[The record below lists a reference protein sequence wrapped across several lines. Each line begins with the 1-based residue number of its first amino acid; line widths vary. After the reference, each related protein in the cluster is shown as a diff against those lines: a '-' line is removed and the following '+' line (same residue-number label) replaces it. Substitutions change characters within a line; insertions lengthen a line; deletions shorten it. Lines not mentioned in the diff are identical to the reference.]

1 MISFGL
7 PWSFLNAK
15 QFLERGVDIVIK
27 QKLSA
32 AHSFI
37 HNHFNLERRLYARA
51 DFKKNRATASTN
63 GVNWRP
69 ESASTLAF
77 RDQSGFV

>member
-1 MISFGL
+1 MARFRRSRSL
-7 PWSFLNAK
+7 
-15 QFLERGVDIVIK
+15 
-27 QKLSA
+27 QKFATVQS
-32 AHSFI
+32 SI
-37 HNHFNLERRLYARA
+37 YNHFNLERHHYSRS
-51 DFKKNRATASTN
+51 DFKENRATASTN